1 MTFYY
6 IFEMTDCSMITVER
20 VDKFEGSLEE
30 FEAFKESYHEGAEG
44 PMSFTNITKEEY
56 DLCDIDEIYYRV
68 DSRRPIEYNF

>member
-20 VDKFEGSLEE
+20 VDKFEGSREE
-30 FEAFKESYHEGAEG
+30 FKDFKDSYHEGAEG
-44 PMSFTNITKEEY
+44 HMSFTNITKEEY

-68 DSRRPIEYNF
+68 GSRRPIEYNF